1 MPNRTI
7 ELTPELDQFI
17 ANRLADGLYDDASEI
32 VRDALYSLER
42 DEDQYQAKLAALRAA
57 IDAGD
62 ASGLAEGT
70 TDEIFAQIHQE
81 LGIDETTH

>member
-1 MPNRTI
+1 MPSRTI
-7 ELTPELDQFI
+7 ELTPELDRFI
-17 ANRLADGLYDDASEI
+17 ASRLADGLYEDASEI
-32 VRDALYSLER
+32 VRDALESLELHA
-42 DEDQYQAKLAALRAA
+42 EQYQAKLAALRAA

-70 TDEIFAQIHQE
+70 TDEVFAQIHQE